1 MAAWFT
7 SLRHR
12 ESLLVVD
19 SKIDAYDLITQ
30 RAILSSNLSHSMG
43 NERVTVLQP
52 ASTTRKA
59 PSDGGA
65 MGRLPELRSRA
76 LRCRVLCDVSS

>member
-43 NERVTVLQP
+43 NKRVTVL
-52 ASTTRKA
+52 
-59 PSDGGA
+59 
-65 MGRLPELRSRA
+65 
-76 LRCRVLCDVSS
+76 